1 MGGTGRI
8 SMIDYAVDTLDAALA
23 NFRRNRAAAFEDF
36 MAEFQ
41 ALQEQATR
49 VGQLL
54 ELKDG
59 ELMLLREERD
69 DLQAASE
76 EANSELD
83 CEVLP
88 TLVRLSW
95 QP

>member
-8 SMIDYAVDTLDAALA
+8 SLIDYAVDTLDAALA

-83 CEVLP
+83 RLQ
-88 TLVRLSW
+88 VR
-95 QP
+95 